1 VGARVE
7 RLVWNDFALDSV
19 DLGGV
24 ALKLTLGLGSGLSRR
39 AGDAPGVVYALTDR
53 GPNLFVSQAVDDYG
67 QAHLAYLRGVAG
79 AKIMPM
85 PWAGPEI
92 VALRVAG
99 GGVDVVRRI
108 PLVTRSGAR
117 LTGVALPGS
126 ETEPIFDIAGKAI
139 AADRLG
145 ADSEALAVLPNG
157 SFLVAEEYGPSILV
171 VGADGVVSERWVAA
185 GREAE
190 LSHPDLPARGVLP
203 ERCGRRRPNRGF
215 EALCASPDGRW
226 LYLGFQSALMGEP
239 ETGVPVWKLD
249 ARTGALVDEWAYPF
263 DTPASFTRDAA
274 RRKVGL
280 GDLKICEFAWVGED
294 ALIVL
299 ERIAHSTKVYRVEL
313 GQLPE
318 KVLLFSSDN
327 HPEVGSDMEGM
338 AMLSPSEILLVSD
351 NDFGVEGAGTE
362 FWRISL
368 EAPFVR

>member
-1 VGARVE
+1 MAARIE
-7 RLVWNDFALDSV
+7 RLVLTDLALDPV
-19 DLGGV
+19 ELVG
-24 ALKLTLGLGSGLSRR
+24 ATLRLTLGLGSGLARR
-39 AGDAPGVVYALTDR
+39 AGDAPGVVFAITDR
-53 GPNLFVSQAVDDYG
+53 GPNLFVSQAVEDYG
-67 QAHLAYLRGVAG
+67 QAHLEHLRAVTG

-92 VALRVAG
+92 VELRVAD
-99 GGVDVVRRI
+99 GGVGVVRRI

-117 LTGVALPGS
+117 LTGVALPGG
-126 ETEPIFDIAGKAI
+126 EMEPIFDIAGKAI

-145 ADSEALAVLPNG
+145 ADSEALAVLPDG

-171 VGADGVVSERWVAA
+171 VGAEGVVSERWVAA

-203 ERCGRRRPNRGF
+203 ERCGRRRLNRGF

-226 LYLGFQSALMGEP
+226 VYLGFQSALMGEA

-249 ARTGALVDEWAYPF
+249 VRTGALAAEWVYPF
-263 DTPASFTRDAA
+263 DAPESFTRDAA

-299 ERIAHSTKVYRVEL
+299 ERIAHSTKIYRVEL
-313 GQLPE
+313 GRLPE
-318 KVLLFSSDN
+318 KELLFSSDD

-338 AMLSPSEILLVSD
+338 AILSPTEILLVSD

-362 FWRISL
+362 FWRVVL
-368 EAPFVR
+368 ERAV